1 MKRSYPSG
9 SDKRKRKK
17 EEDEKR
23 KHDSGLLRKC
33 LVPSSSSNQE
43 HASSSQSAATHTT
56 TAPSTA
62 TPRFTAPSTALDS
75 SASSS
80 EQQSAISH
88 TAMVNIS
95 SPTSIDQE
103 DQTEPQAPTP
113 AQTTSTAQEKATPIR
128 LTSSD
133 PGQWPD
139 VLNDGE
145 KSSLVK
151 KGPLQARLS
160 LGSGAVSVAVSLW
173 LGRSPLLALMRLAV
187 SAGLCRSGR
196 SVSGRWAL
204 PAAGGLCEAG
214 PAGAGSPGGAAG
226 PLARMPRILARW
238 RGRCGWRGP
247 SWRVGWLSKVQ
258 QGDPPDQSA

>member
-56 TAPSTA
+56 TVPSTA

-113 AQTTSTAQEKATPIR
+113 AQTTSTDQEKATPIR

-151 KGPLQARLS
+151 KGPLQGWQNQNQLITDPMPEQKNPRVPWAGYQMNIGNLDEHGIVVRPILS
-160 LGSGAVSVAVSLW
+160 LRDRGI
-173 LGRSPLLALMRLAV
+173 RTI
-187 SAGLCRSGR
+187 AGT
-196 SVSGRWAL
+196 
-204 PAAGGLCEAG
+204 
-214 PAGAGSPGGAAG
+214 
-226 PLARMPRILARW
+226 
-238 RGRCGWRGP
+238 
-247 SWRVGWLSKVQ
+247 
-258 QGDPPDQSA
+258 